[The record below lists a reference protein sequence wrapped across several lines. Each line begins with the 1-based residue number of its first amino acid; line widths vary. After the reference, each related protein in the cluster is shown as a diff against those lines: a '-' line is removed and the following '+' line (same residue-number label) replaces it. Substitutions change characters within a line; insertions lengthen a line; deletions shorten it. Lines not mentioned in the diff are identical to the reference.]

1 MWGINAEGN
10 LGQNNRTYRSSPIQV
25 PGTTWKQGCGNSY
38 GVAAVKTDGTLWVWG
53 YGEAGTGVNNR
64 TQYSSPTQ
72 VGSGTDWDM
81 VGNAMWSKTA
91 IKTDGTMWSWG
102 QNEKGI
108 LGLNQP
114 ESTDISSPAQI
125 PGTNW
130 KYIASGAGRHNL
142 AIRTDGT
149 LWGWGRADYGNLAT
163 APGHDAYSSPIQLPG
178 SNYYYAMTQDHSSA
192 ALRAV
197 APPGSRYK

>member
-1 MWGINAEGN
+1 MGQGDDGELA
-10 LGQNNRTYRSSPIQV
+10 QNNRTNYSSPVQI
-25 PGTTWKQGCGNSY
+25 PGTTWGTDIVGK
-38 GVAAVKTDGTLWVWG
+38 VAGSGDGTGWIKTDGTLWTWG
-53 YGEAGTGVNNR
+53 HNGQGRLGTNQAPAQL
-64 TQYSSPTQ
+64 TAASSPVQ
-72 VGSGTDWDM
+72 VPGTTWDM

-102 QNEKGI
+102 ENEKGL

-114 ESTDISSPAQI
+114 ESTDISSPTQI

-163 APGHDAYSSPIQLPG
+163 APGTDG
-178 SNYYYAMTQDHSSA
+178 
-192 ALRAV
+192 
-197 APPGSRYK
+197 